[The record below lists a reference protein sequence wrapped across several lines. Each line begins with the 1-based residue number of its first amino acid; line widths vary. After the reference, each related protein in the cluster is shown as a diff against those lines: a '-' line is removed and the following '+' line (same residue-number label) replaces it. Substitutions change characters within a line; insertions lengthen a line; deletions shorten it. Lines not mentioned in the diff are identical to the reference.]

1 MQAHWNK
8 MDASVQPEMEAVG
21 AFVDSPLW
29 DELRAWL
36 EERYQPKAAWEYSRC
51 AVPGWNLKYRKA
63 GRALCTLYPME
74 GSFTALVVIGERE
87 RPGAEL
93 LLPTLSPYL
102 QQVYRETPYG
112 MGQRWLM
119 PVVAA
124 RETLEDVKR
133 LITLRRA

>member
-1 MQAHWNK
+1 MRAHWDK
-8 MDASVQPEMEAVG
+8 MDASVQPERETVR

-36 EERYQPKAAWEYSRC
+36 EEKYQPKSAWEYSRC
-51 AVPGWNLKYRKA
+51 AMPGWNLKYKKG

-74 GSFTALVVIGERE
+74 GTFTALVVIGERE

-102 QQVYRETPYG
+102 RQVYQETPYG

-119 PVVAA
+119 PDVSV
-124 RETLEDVKR
+124 RETLEDVKK
-133 LITLRRA
+133 LILLRRA